1 MLENFLFNSTSNY
14 ALKRSKISQNAQNLN
29 ILMCETAFS
38 VLTVLEFTNCSS
50 VHPLNDQSVSYF
62 PRFSA
67 PAHPFATNRV
77 VLVF

>member
-1 MLENFLFNSTSNY
+1 
-14 ALKRSKISQNAQNLN
+14 
-29 ILMCETAFS
+29 MCETAFS